1 MTEHYGRGDGPRCE
15 RTGTFTSGQ
24 KHFLSITQLCLAMHR
39 TVACERVIPRDLDLR
54 RLNKCQLTVLR
65 HWVKT
70 AMIGSGAQASER
82 I

>member
-1 MTEHYGRGDGPRCE
+1 MWLYDAVPNLDERCH
-15 RTGTFTSGQ
+15 GTY
-24 KHFLSITQLCLAMHR
+24 LAMHR

-54 RLNKCQLTVLR
+54 RLR

-70 AMIGSGAQASER
+70 AMIGSGAQANER